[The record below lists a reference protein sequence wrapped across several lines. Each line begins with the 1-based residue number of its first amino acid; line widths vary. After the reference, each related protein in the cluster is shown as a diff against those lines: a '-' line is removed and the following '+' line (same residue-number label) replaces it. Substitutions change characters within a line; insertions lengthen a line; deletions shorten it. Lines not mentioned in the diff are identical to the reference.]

1 MSDDLTPLEILAVYD
16 TRLFQYKEAKNV
28 LSGLRD
34 RGLDSEDDMTISRAE
49 VILMARIADT
59 ETKIQEIEE
68 GMR

>member
-34 RGLDSEDDMTISRAE
+34 KGLDSEDDMTISRAE
-49 VILMARIADT
+49 IILMARIADT